1 MLSLASIFIMFGC
14 SNSASGVT
22 TATGFTTVSDSTTDS
37 DSTTTSDSTDSSS
50 STSTDSSSSTSTDN
64 SSSTSTDNSSS
75 TTIEN
80 LDPST
85 LSENGQYFTV
95 EGTTDGIKIT
105 LKDDLK
111 IKKDSDSTIQVY
123 DMSKNKLPLMI
134 AASVGSDIEANKK
147 VYTYKF
153 VENNT
158 DYIVK
163 LDALKE
169 TDEKWVEDWAK
180 CTAKGGY
187 NLSDYI
193 NVDAVKS
200 IKMKLE
206 WDGNQFSTGIVS
218 DKLSKKEDLINN
230 DSILTDYKFKF
241 EFYLVLGK
249 PKWQGA
255 ESEWWAWADDI
266 WIDYFRTDFIIDS
279 EKYSSRMNDLKNKFN
294 NQYCGYIHPR
304 LKLNDGTEYEFEQIW
319 SEQKVFDS
327 SKVIAGTYT
336 GNVLGEIDS
345 LEINQD
351 KTFLWSRTDG
361 SQCKGTVNY
370 DDSPT
375 VVLNMTHMKNN
386 GSDWTAISS
395 SFTGTYS
402 NNEITL
408 NDSGSGKSFVFI
420 KE

>member
-1 MLSLASIFIMFGC
+1 MENNDIFCLFMQGAENLCEELTDSSVQCTLNQKLTEDFYEKIIRSVMLSLASIFIMFGC

-50 STSTDSSSSTSTDN
+50 STSTDN
-64 SSSTSTDNSSS
+64 SSSTSTDSSSS

-111 IKKDSDSTIQVY
+111 IKKDSGSNIQVY

-134 AASVGSDIEANKK
+134 AASVGSDIDANKK

-163 LDALKE
+163 LHALK

-187 NLSDYI
+187 NLS
-193 NVDAVKS
+193 N
-200 IKMKLE
+200 
-206 WDGNQFSTGIVS
+206 
-218 DKLSKKEDLINN
+218 
-230 DSILTDYKFKF
+230 
-241 EFYLVLGK
+241 
-249 PKWQGA
+249 
-255 ESEWWAWADDI
+255 
-266 WIDYFRTDFIIDS
+266 
-279 EKYSSRMNDLKNKFN
+279 
-294 NQYCGYIHPR
+294 
-304 LKLNDGTEYEFEQIW
+304 
-319 SEQKVFDS
+319 
-327 SKVIAGTYT
+327 
-336 GNVLGEIDS
+336 
-345 LEINQD
+345 
-351 KTFLWSRTDG
+351 
-361 SQCKGTVNY
+361 
-370 DDSPT
+370 
-375 VVLNMTHMKNN
+375 
-386 GSDWTAISS
+386 
-395 SFTGTYS
+395 
-402 NNEITL
+402 
-408 NDSGSGKSFVFI
+408 
-420 KE
+420 

>member
-1 MLSLASIFIMFGC
+1 MKKIIKSVMLSLASLFILFGC
-14 SNSASGVT
+14 SNQ
-22 TATGFTTVSDSTTDS
+22 
-37 DSTTTSDSTDSSS
+37 TSDSTDSP
-50 STSTDSSSSTSTDN
+50 
-64 SSSTSTDNSSS
+64 SS

-85 LSENGQYFTV
+85 LSENGKYFTV
-95 EGTTDGIKIT
+95 EGTTDGIRIT

-163 LDALKE
+163 LDALK

-200 IKMKLE
+200 IKVNLG
-206 WDGNQFSTGIVS
+206 WDGTKFYAGINS
-218 DKLSKKEDLINN
+218 DILSKKEDLMKNE
-230 DSILTDYKFKF
+230 SIFGRPEDEFNYKFMF
-241 EFYLVLGK
+241 QFYLVLGK

-255 ESEWWAWADDI
+255 ESEWWAWQDDI
-266 WIDYFRTDFIIDS
+266 WIDYFRTDFKIDS
-279 EKYSSRMNDLKNKFN
+279 ERYSSRMDDLKNKFN

-319 SEQKVFDS
+319 SEQKVFP
-327 SKVIAGTYT
+327 
-336 GNVLGEIDS
+336 E
-345 LEINQD
+345 
-351 KTFLWSRTDG
+351 
-361 SQCKGTVNY
+361 
-370 DDSPT
+370 
-375 VVLNMTHMKNN
+375 
-386 GSDWTAISS
+386 
-395 SFTGTYS
+395 
-402 NNEITL
+402 
-408 NDSGSGKSFVFI
+408 
-420 KE
+420 